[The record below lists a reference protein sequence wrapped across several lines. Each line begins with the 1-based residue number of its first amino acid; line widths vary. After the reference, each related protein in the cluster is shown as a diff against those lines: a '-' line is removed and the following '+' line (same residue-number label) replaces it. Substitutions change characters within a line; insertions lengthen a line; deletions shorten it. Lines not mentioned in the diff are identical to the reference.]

1 MYTYCRISVDRSH
14 LHRVICA
21 LIDKQRHLANST
33 DFSVR
38 FRTLWTAAQLDK
50 HLRQCTDHEIGKLL
64 VIVQDRFH
72 IFQPE
77 FAIVYHAQRIL
88 LLRPHRRT

>member
-1 MYTYCRISVDRSH
+1 MNRSH
-14 LHRVICA
+14 LHRVICV
-21 LIDKQRHLANST
+21 LIDQQRSQANST

-38 FRTLWTAAQLDK
+38 FRTLWTAALLDK
-50 HLRQCTDHEIGKLL
+50 HLKRCTDHEIGKLL

-77 FAIVYHAQRIL
+77 FAIIHHAKRRL
-88 LLRPHRRT
+88 SLRSAKENLTT